1 MFQFVYIFYISICIH
16 FRNTCKA
23 SGQSLIRCIWLSL
36 CSIKVLLETLTTFP
50 SYLNFLLPQLNCLL
64 FWAYL
69 VFYLI
74 TNAVVLVHTLV
85 LCFKLTI
92 LPYVEMLCFHQGNFN
107 YLKISIDQRLEFQA
121 FGFGTLPDKIEWIA
135 GARCWKEG

>member
-1 MFQFVYIFYISICIH
+1 M
-16 FRNTCKA
+16 
-23 SGQSLIRCIWLSL
+23 
-36 CSIKVLLETLTTFP
+36 
-50 SYLNFLLPQLNCLL
+50 
-64 FWAYL
+64 
-69 VFYLI
+69 FYLI

-121 FGFGTLPDKIEWIA
+121 FGFGTLPDKIE
-135 GARCWKEG
+135 